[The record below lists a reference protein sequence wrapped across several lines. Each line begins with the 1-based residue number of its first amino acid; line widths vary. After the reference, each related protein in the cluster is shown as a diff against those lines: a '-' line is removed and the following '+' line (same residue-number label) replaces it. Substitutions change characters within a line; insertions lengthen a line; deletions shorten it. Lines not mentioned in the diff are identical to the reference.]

1 MTDQVLAETTPPVV
15 YGPYSRVKPL
25 PSAPFDN
32 EPWAGYRAAKQL
44 ALDATERFVEE
55 KKPHFTVVN
64 LMPGYVLGRHE
75 LATKAE
81 DLLNIS
87 NGYVLGIVLGFFN
100 GVKRESVTT
109 PITDLA
115 RIHVEALEEKVEGN
129 QSFLVIHGDHSPDFD
144 FNRVNE
150 IAKTEFADAVA
161 DGILNPVGSTDAS
174 YQQIDASAT
183 TKLFG
188 TLDTFENAARATI
201 AQYVELKRQEAIA

>member
-1 MTDQVLAETTPPVV
+1 MTDQVLAETKPAVV

-32 EPWAGYRAAKQL
+32 EPWAGYRAAKML

-64 LMPGYVLGRHE
+64 LMPGYVLGRNE

-81 DLLNIS
+81 ELLNGS
-87 NGYVLGIVLGFFN
+87 NVYVLGIVLGFFD
-100 GVKRESVTT
+100 GVKREAYTT
-109 PITDLA
+109 PVTDLA
-115 RIHVEALEEKVEGN
+115 RIHVEALEDKVKGN
-129 QSFLVIHGDHSPDFD
+129 QSFLLIHGNHSPDFD
-144 FNRVNE
+144 FNVVNE

-161 DGILNPVGSTDAS
+161 DGILKPVGSTVAV

-188 TLDTFENAARATI
+188 TLDTFENASRAAI
-201 AQYVELKRQEAIA
+201 AQWVELKRHDSSA